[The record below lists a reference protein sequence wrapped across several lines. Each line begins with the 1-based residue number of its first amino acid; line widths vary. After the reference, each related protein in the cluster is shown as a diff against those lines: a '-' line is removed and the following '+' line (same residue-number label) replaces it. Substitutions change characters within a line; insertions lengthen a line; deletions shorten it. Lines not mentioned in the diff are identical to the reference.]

1 MTESIV
7 SARNLGKTI
16 KGQTILRDISV
27 DVPPGSIVGVIGKNG
42 AGKTTLLETLLG
54 FSPPSTGDSKL
65 FGEDSFRLP
74 ASIKGKIGFVP
85 QQDELISLITGAQQ
99 LALTAALYGHWNKGL
114 IGRLSQA
121 WEVPLQ
127 RATQTLSVGERQK
140 LSTLLAIGHDPE
152 LLVLD
157 EPASSLDPIA
167 RRQFLGEVLE
177 IAADHKRTVLFSTHI
192 VSDLERVADRIWIVR
207 AGTLAWQGDLDELK
221 ESVVRLN
228 ISTQQNLPA
237 VLPLSNVL
245 SQRVSGGRATAVVT
259 HWSGEELGR
268 LRQLLDADI
277 EVEFL
282 GLEDLFVEFH
292 A

>member
-1 MTESIV
+1 
-7 SARNLGKTI
+7 
-16 KGQTILRDISV
+16 
-27 DVPPGSIVGVIGKNG
+27 
-42 AGKTTLLETLLG
+42 
-54 FSPPSTGDSKL
+54 
-65 FGEDSFRLP
+65 
-74 ASIKGKIGFVP
+74 
-85 QQDELISLITGAQQ
+85 
-99 LALTAALYGHWNKGL
+99 
-114 IGRLSQA
+114 
-121 WEVPLQ
+121 
-127 RATQTLSVGERQK
+127 
-140 LSTLLAIGHDPE
+140 
-152 LLVLD
+152 
-157 EPASSLDPIA
+157 
-167 RRQFLGEVLE
+167 
-177 IAADHKRTVLFSTHI
+177 
-192 VSDLERVADRIWIVR
+192 VR